1 MSTPIAKNVSYDQG
15 CLRSVRKLPDY
26 VSGKFLDL
34 MARYMDN
41 PAGNGLNFETVEG
54 SKDKSLKS
62 LRLDQN
68 FRAIAFETAKHI
80 MFVHVDEHD
89 KAYRW
94 AKGRRV
100 KLDSATNRI
109 RIVEEIEQEQSEVAA
124 AETTEP
130 GLLDHIKDKRL
141 IQLGAAEESLSL
153 VREIKSVEELESL
166 EERFD
171 PLTFQVL
178 YGLAAG
184 YSEEEVYALVGREAG
199 TEDTSNP
206 DEEKTFD
213 DLLYTAESRQTIFTP
228 ETIEDLRRF
237 FDGELADWRV
247 WLHPEQRKLAYRDYN
262 GPAMVRGGAGTGKTV
277 VAMHRAKYLA
287 DQLATD
293 PKKSGQRVLV
303 TTYTRTLAKD
313 IEANLKTLCPKHFEG
328 SAPRI
333 EVINLDRWAS
343 KYLAKKQFSRKVLD
357 QNADELANLWQ
368 ETFDDAGLPEG
379 LSEAFVKAEW
389 EQIVQAKGV
398 SDNKA
403 YLRVSRA
410 GRGTPLNREKRS
422 QLWRVFERYRAG
434 LVQRGIAERDDAY
447 REAIPLLANEPGK
460 LGYASVVVDEA
471 QDMGEQAFRLIRA
484 ILPQSGEGDKN
495 SIFIVG
501 DAHQRIYNR
510 KASMSQCGINIVG
523 RSRKLKLNYRTT
535 HKIRALAVAILEGV
549 EVDDLD
555 TGSDD
560 LKGYISLSQGLAPE
574 LEGYTSDKAE
584 VDALSTW
591 IKNLTR
597 GDDFK
602 LSDVGVLVH
611 TNSQADHLKAE
622 LELQS
627 IETLR
632 LSGDNPDDQNKP
644 GVRVCTMHRSKG
656 LEFKAVAIPQLSV
669 TNFPSA
675 WIVKHAV
682 DEADK
687 EDQLMRL
694 RSLLHVAAT
703 RAKEHLR
710 ISWAGE
716 PSKFLPLVE
725 SV

>member
-1 MSTPIAKNVSYDQG
+1 MSTPAAKNVSYDQG

-41 PAGNGLNFETVEG
+41 PASNGLNFETVEG

-68 FRAIAFETAKHI
+68 YRAIACETENHV

-124 AETTEP
+124 AETAEP
-130 GLLDHIKDKRL
+130 GLLDHIKDKRF
-141 IQLGAAEESLSL
+141 IQLGAAEESLPL

-184 YSEEEVYALVGREAG
+184 YTEEEVYALVGREAG
-199 TEDTSNP
+199 TEDASNLA
-206 DEEKTFD
+206 EEKTFD
-213 DLLYTAESRQTIFTP
+213 DLLDTAESRQTIFTP

-287 DQLATD
+287 DQLAAD

-343 KYLAKKQFSRKVLD
+343 NYLLKKQFNRKILD

-368 ETFDDAGLPEG
+368 ETFDEVGLPEG

-398 SDNKA
+398 SDKNT

-422 QLWRVFERYRAG
+422 QLWGVFERYRAG
-434 LVQRGIAERDDAY
+434 LVQEGIAERDDVY
-447 REAIPLLANEPGK
+447 REAIPLLTNEPGK
-460 LGYASVVVDEA
+460 LGYASIVVDEA

-484 ILPQSGEGDKN
+484 VLPQSGEGDKN

-510 KASMSQCGINIVG
+510 KTSMSQCGVNIVG

-555 TGSDD
+555 TGTDD

-574 LEGYTSDKAE
+574 LEAYPSDKAE

-591 IKNLTR
+591 IKNLTQ

-602 LSDVGVLVH
+602 LSDVGVLVY
-611 TNSQADHLKAE
+611 TNNQADDLKAE
-622 LELQS
+622 LNLQG
-627 IETLR
+627 IDALR
-632 LSGDNPDDQNKP
+632 LTGDNPDDQHKP
-644 GVRVCTMHRSKG
+644 GVRLCTMHRSKG
-656 LEFKAVAIPQLSV
+656 LEFKAVAMPRLSHA
-669 TNFPSA
+669 NFPPA
-675 WIVKHAV
+675 WILKKAIDV
-682 DEADK
+682 ADR
-687 EDQLMRL
+687 EDQLLQM

-710 ISWAGE
+710 VSWAGD
-716 PSKFLPLVE
+716 PSVLLP
-725 SV
+725 SQNG